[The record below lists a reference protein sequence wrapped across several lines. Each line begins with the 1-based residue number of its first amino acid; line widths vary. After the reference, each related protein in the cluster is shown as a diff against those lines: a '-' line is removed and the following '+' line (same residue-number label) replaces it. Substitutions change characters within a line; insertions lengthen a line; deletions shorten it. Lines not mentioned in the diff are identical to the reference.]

1 MLGKEF
7 ICIIQLFMVKLQI
20 DFMHIITEE
29 KLKFCSLY
37 SGSEGNCQFI
47 RENNTKILI
56 DAGLSGKKIQDAIK
70 YIDESPENIKGI
82 LVTHEH
88 ADHIQGVGVLSRR
101 YNIPIYANEKT
112 WQAMEAQ
119 LGKIA
124 SENIMVFDSPFEID
138 DLHIEPFNISHDSV
152 APVGFKVFNNSKKIT
167 VLTDTGCVTEEIK
180 SNLLNSDLILI
191 EANHDEDM
199 VMIGSYTWPLKQR
212 ILSDVGHMSNTL
224 SGNVLTEILS
234 KGTEAVLLGHLS
246 KENNFIELAYKTVEN
261 ILLENKIPLNNG
273 ISLDMTYRDKPSKVF
288 NV

>member
-1 MLGKEF
+1 M
-7 ICIIQLFMVKLQI
+7 
-20 DFMHIITEE
+20 
-29 KLKFCSLY
+29 KFCSLY